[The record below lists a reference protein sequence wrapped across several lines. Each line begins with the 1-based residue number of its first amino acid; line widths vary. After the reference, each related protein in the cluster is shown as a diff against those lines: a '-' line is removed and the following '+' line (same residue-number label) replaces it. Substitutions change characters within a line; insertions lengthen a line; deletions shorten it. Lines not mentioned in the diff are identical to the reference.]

1 MSDIYQ
7 LSRTIYTVGSDNV
20 MQAFWSAIIVPLIIG
35 MVVLVFC
42 FVCMWRV
49 FEKAGQEGWKAIV
62 PILNIITLV
71 QIVELPTW
79 YVALYFIPFA
89 NLYASYKVS
98 RELAEKFG
106 EGDGAFWVLL
116 FLLAPVGYGILA
128 FDKNKKFEDD
138 DLDPAMPGVAPVVP
152 GAAPAAPTQP
162 VTPATPVAPV
172 APAAPAAPV
181 APVQPAVPVA
191 PAAPAAPAQPVAP
204 AQPAV
209 PVAPVQPAAPVA
221 PAAPNTSNEPIN
233 PAGPAAPI
241 Q

>member
-7 LSRTIYTVGSDNV
+7 LSRTLYTVGPDNV

-35 MVVLVFC
+35 MIVLAFC

-116 FLLAPVGYGILA
+116 FLLTPVGYGILA

-152 GAAPAAPTQP
+152 GAAPAAP
-162 VTPATPVAPV
+162 
-172 APAAPAAPV
+172 
-181 APVQPAVPVA
+181 
-191 PAAPAAPAQPVAP
+191 
-204 AQPAV
+204 
-209 PVAPVQPAAPVA
+209 VQPAAPIA
-221 PAAPNTSNEPIN
+221 PAAPTTPSEPIN